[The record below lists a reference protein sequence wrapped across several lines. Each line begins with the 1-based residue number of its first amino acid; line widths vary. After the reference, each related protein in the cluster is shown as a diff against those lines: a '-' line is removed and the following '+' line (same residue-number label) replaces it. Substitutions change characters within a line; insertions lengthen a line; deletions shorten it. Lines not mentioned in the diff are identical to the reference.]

1 MKKCPFC
8 GEQIQEEAV
17 KCRYCKEWLSKPG
30 DSAHQPVNIPAQYE
44 RDVSTTASKLARLV
58 PDWQAIKND
67 PGFIEWLEQADS
79 NSQKMRYEQFLEAQA
94 KNNVESIA
102 YFYIR
107 YKNESEQQGE
117 PARQVIEI

>member
-17 KCRYCKEWLSKPG
+17 KCRYCREWLSKPG
-30 DSAHQPVNIPAQYE
+30 DSTQQPVNIPAQDE
-44 RDVSTTASKLARLV
+44 RNVSVTASKLARLV

-67 PGFIEWLEQADS
+67 PGFIEWLEQADP

-94 KNNVESIA
+94 KNDAESVA

-107 YKNESEQQGE
+107 YKNESR
-117 PARQVIEI
+117 AKR